1 MNFFQNKK
9 LFRTTDLLKPSHG
22 GYMAG
27 QSLQQY
33 KVGCG
38 LELLMPFHG
47 THPRNAFS
55 WWNDHIENELS
66 FFPELKVVSLPD
78 QFYEGNW
85 GAINS
90 ENIIAFNLETASYSD
105 ERWIQCSFC
114 HELAHAL
121 GYLAFAGNETT
132 PPTLYYHDK
141 FFLHAHYLI
150 NSRLGFEFTDEEI
163 DVEYCLSDEREF
175 RKPEALMFAKDMS
188 NRAIEEKKS
197 LKNLRDYYYCLML

>member
-47 THPRNAFS
+47 THPRNVFS
-55 WWNDHIENELS
+55 WWNDRIENELS

-78 QFYEGNW
+78 KFFDGDW

-105 ERWIQCSFC
+105 ERWIQCTFC
-114 HELAHAL
+114 HELTHAL

-132 PPTLYYHDK
+132 PPALYDHDK
-141 FFLHAHYLI
+141 FFLATHYLI
-150 NSRLGFEFTDEEI
+150 NSRLGFDFSDEIIETD
-163 DVEYCLSDEREF
+163 YCLSEELELNKSD
-175 RKPEALMFAKDMS
+175 ALIFAKELS
-188 NRAIEEKKS
+188 NRNIVKQKS
-197 LKNLRDYYYCLML
+197 LRELHDFYINT